1 MNKKRVHSCLFPSFG
16 DFEDE
21 VSVSV
26 FFSGCNM
33 RCRMC
38 FNANV
43 VVEPPRMSVE
53 DVFEF
58 VKAQVPLATAVVL
71 LGGEPLIHPV
81 EVLEEFLRRSRDL
94 GLKTKLFTNGTFYEK
109 LVRLMPLL
117 DRVSLDVKHR
127 LNLECYR
134 RVSPLFTQEML
145 DNIIQSAE
153 FLRRH
158 HPHRC
163 EFRITVCK
171 PIHTCEDL
179 ESLRKTFP
187 SLIVQD
193 YVSTDS
199 QLFKDHLEL
208 EVLRCN

>member
-1 MNKKRVHSCLFPSFG
+1 MNKKRVHSCLFPSFS

-21 VSVSV
+21 IAVSV

-38 FNANV
+38 FNARV
-43 VVEPPRMSVE
+43 VVEPPKMTLEEVLAFIES
-53 DVFEF
+53 
-58 VKAQVPLATAVVL
+58 QVPLATAVVL
-71 LGGEPLIHPV
+71 LGGEPLVHPV
-81 EVLEEFLRRSRDL
+81 EVLEEFLERVRDM

-127 LNLECYR
+127 LNLECYQ
-134 RVSPLFTQEML
+134 RVSPLFTNEML

-153 FLRRH
+153 FLRRFF
-158 HPHRC
+158 PQRS

-179 ESLRKTFP
+179 ESLKRDFP
-187 SLIVQD
+187 GLIVQS
-193 YVSTDS
+193 YEKTDG
-199 QLFKDHLEL
+199 QLFKDFEL
-208 EVLRCN
+208 EVLRCE